1 MAEKRSKKALWLEIL
16 SYVLLGVSASNCYN
30 GWKPADELD
39 WAMWVGNLLLG
50 LVAVAYIATHPSVL
64 GRSKQK

>member
-1 MAEKRSKKALWLEIL
+1 MAEMGKTKGVALELI
-16 SYVLLGVSASNCYN
+16 SYILLGISATNCYN

-39 WAMWVGNLLLG
+39 WAMWVGNLLFV

-64 GRSKQK
+64 GRSKQE